1 MNRFLGR
8 GYQQYPNLRDR
19 VAGGICFCF
28 ENLFCCP
35 SFFRHRGKVIPS
47 FLFSSRIPRLRFRT
61 YSLHFAR
68 YHEKYGF
75 GPLAQQAGFLAVYPE
90 GGAGRK
96 DCLRRYRE
104 REREREMDVCMYV
117 RMSVHIYIYMRMICL
132 CIYIYTY
139 TCVDKGRGTEKKG
152 DAGKQTMH
160 DYYIA

>member
-35 SFFRHRGKVIPS
+35 AFAAPGG
-47 FLFSSRIPRLRFRT
+47 RLYQVFCFRT
-61 YSLHFAR
+61 EFRDYGSERILCSLQGTTKSTALGPWHSRLVSWQCTQKAALD
-68 YHEKYGF
+68 EKIVSGDT
-75 GPLAQQAGFLAVYPE
+75 E
-90 GGAGRK
+90 K
-96 DCLRRYRE
+96 E
-104 REREREMDVCMYV
+104 RERERQMDVCMYV
-117 RMSVHIYIYMRMICL
+117 RMSVHYMYMRMICL

-139 TCVDKGRGTEKKG
+139 TYVDRGRGTEKKG